1 MSDRN
6 NAASDLRA
14 AAAKYYDFPQISMST
29 TSNLSG
35 EFTRRAPGC
44 IPGYVGLTCHC
55 FGLAVEDR
63 TSWATDRAALRLTF
77 HLHKRNMLLTMKAA
91 FPKEPIPEIKA
102 VDGNCVK

>member
-44 IPGYVGLTCHC
+44 IPCP
-55 FGLAVEDR
+55 A
-63 TSWATDRAALRLTF
+63 
-77 HLHKRNMLLTMKAA
+77 ML
-91 FPKEPIPEIKA
+91 
-102 VDGNCVK
+102 V